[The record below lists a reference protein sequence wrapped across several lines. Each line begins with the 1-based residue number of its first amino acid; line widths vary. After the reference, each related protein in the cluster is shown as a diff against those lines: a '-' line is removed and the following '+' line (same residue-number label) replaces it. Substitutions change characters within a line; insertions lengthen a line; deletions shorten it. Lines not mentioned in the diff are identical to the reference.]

1 MRKKYF
7 KLMSAIRKL
16 RIRLFLIPWIILSLV
31 ISSCEPEH
39 TEKEW
44 FEDEILTIYQYLT
57 VNQKEFSKFNSI
69 LHYGK
74 LLTTLSAYNPYEKG
88 YTLFLPTN
96 EAIENFIS
104 QSEEYAT
111 FEELLMDTSFLYT
124 LARYH
129 TVNNEVNS
137 DFFPFGALTDRTLS
151 GDRLTTGFYLE
162 GDSMIIKVNRKSS
175 VIKSDL
181 KMTNGYVHIIS
192 EVLQQVETDGYD
204 WLQEQEEYSILAE
217 AMELCG
223 IKYRL
228 WMDQYTILAEH
239 DSVYHKNGIFT
250 VEELINR
257 IATPELPYNDRS
269 NSFYIFTAF
278 HILNGEFFLN
288 DLDWGREDYRTLTT
302 ERLIIDANF
311 EIQIN
316 PGVDTFDISISETGD
331 TTIIDYIRP
340 VWENSNII
348 THTGPVHSITGILTA
363 KSLPR
368 LNLPWN

>member
-1 MRKKYF
+1 
-7 KLMSAIRKL
+7 MSVLSKTKTG
-16 RIRLFLIPWIILSLV
+16 LFLIPLSLLFII
-31 ISSCEPEH
+31 ISSCEPENPEAGWFDD
-39 TEKEW
+39 EK
-44 FEDEILTIYQYLT
+44 LTIYQYLT
-57 VNQKEFSKFNSI
+57 VNQKEFSKFHSI
-69 LHYGK
+69 LHQGK

-96 EAIENFIS
+96 AAIENFIS
-104 QSEEYAT
+104 QSDEYAT
-111 FEELLMDTSFLYT
+111 FEELLMDTAHLFT

-137 DFFPFGALTDRTLS
+137 DLFPFGAITDKTLS
-151 GDRLTTGFYLE
+151 GDRITTGFFPD
-162 GDSMIIKVNRKSS
+162 GDSMVIKVNSKSS

-181 KMTNGYVHIIS
+181 KMTNGYVHVIS
-192 EVLQQVETDGYD
+192 EVLQQPETDGYD
-204 WLQEQEEYSILAE
+204 WLQQQEDYSILAG
-217 AMELCG
+217 AMELCE

-228 WMDQYTILAEH
+228 WMDRYTILAEH
-239 DSVYHKNGIFT
+239 DSVYHRNGIFS

-257 IATPELPYNDRS
+257 IATPELPLNDRS

-288 DLDWGREDYRTLTT
+288 DLDWGREDYRTLTN

-311 EIQIN
+311 EVQIN
-316 PGVDTFDISISETGD
+316 PGVDTFDVKISETGD
-331 TTIIDYIRP
+331 TTLINYIRP

-348 THTGPVHSITGILTA
+348 TLTGPVHAITDILTA
-363 KSLPR
+363 NSLPR